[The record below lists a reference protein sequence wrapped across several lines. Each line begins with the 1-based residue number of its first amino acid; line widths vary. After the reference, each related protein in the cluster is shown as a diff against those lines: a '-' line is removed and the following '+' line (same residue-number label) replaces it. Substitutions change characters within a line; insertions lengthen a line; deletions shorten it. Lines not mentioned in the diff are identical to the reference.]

1 MKTKLLVNAFTLAVV
16 SAGFSLAAAADD
28 ELAISGNVSLASEY
42 VFRGQS
48 QTQED
53 AAVQGGLDLK
63 YGSFYVGAWGSN
75 VDYDSDATAEIDYYG
90 GYIFGLTE
98 DLSLDIGYIRYS
110 YAGESDLDYDEVK
123 AALGWKDLTVG
134 VNYSWNYLGEDPFG
148 DGDVDFF
155 YYFADY
161 SFALPADFSLGLH
174 AALNQADGEQ
184 NNIAFESRGDN
195 EYTEWNVSLGKS
207 FLGADF
213 ALTYWGTSIDGSNEY
228 GDERLVFSLSKSM

>member
-1 MKTKLLVNAFTLAVV
+1 MKSKLAVNAFALAVIG
-16 SAGFSLAAAADD
+16 AGFSLAAAAED

-63 YGSFYVGAWGSN
+63 YRSFYVGAWGSN

-98 DLSLDIGYIRYS
+98 NLSLDIGYIRYS
-110 YAGESDLDYDEVK
+110 YVGESDLDYDEVK
-123 AALGWKDLTVG
+123 AALGWKELTVG
-134 VNYSWNYLGEDPFG
+134 VNYCWNYLGEDPFG
-148 DGDVDFF
+148 DGDVDYF
-155 YYFADY
+155 YYFANY
-161 SFALPADFSLGLH
+161 SVALPADFSLGLH
-174 AALNQADGEQ
+174 VALNQADGEQ
-184 NNIAFESRGDN
+184 NNIAFQNRGDN
-195 EYTEWNVSLGKS
+195 EYTEWNASLGKT

-228 GDERLVFSLSKSM
+228 GDERLVFSVSKSM

>member
-1 MKTKLLVNAFTLAVV
+1 MKTRLRVNAFALAVAG
-16 SAGFSLAAAADD
+16 AGFSLTAAAED
-28 ELAISGNVSLASEY
+28 ELAISGNVSLASDY

-63 YGSFYVGAWGSN
+63 YRGFYVGAWGSN
-75 VDYDSDATAEIDYYG
+75 VDFDSDATAEIDYYG
-90 GYIFGLTE
+90 GYVFGLTD
-98 DLSLDIGYIRYS
+98 DLSLNIGYIRYS

-134 VNYSWNYLGEDPFG
+134 VNYSWDYLGEDPFG

-161 SFALPADFSLGLH
+161 RFALPADFSLGLH
-174 AALNQADGEQ
+174 VALNHAAGEQ
-184 NNIAFESRGDN
+184 NNIAFQRRGDN
-195 EYTEWNVSLGKS
+195 EYTEWNASLGKS
-207 FLGADF
+207 LLGADF

-228 GDERLVFSLSKSM
+228 GDERLVFSVSKSM

>member
-1 MKTKLLVNAFTLAVV
+1 MKTKLLVNAFVLPRLVQASLPVV
-16 SAGFSLAAAADD
+16 AGRTRHQRKCESCL
-28 ELAISGNVSLASEY
+28 EY

-48 QTQED
+48 QTRGRGC
-53 AAVQGGLDLK
+53 AGRTRSRILRL
-63 YGSFYVGAWGSN
+63 YIGARFN
-75 VDYDSDATAEIDYYG
+75 VDFNSDATAEIDYYG
-90 GYIFGLTE
+90 GYVFCITD

-174 AALNQADGEQ
+174 VALNQADGDV
-184 NNIAFESRGDN
+184 NNIAFESRGEN
-195 EYTEWNVSLGKS
+195 EYTEWNASLGKS

-213 ALTYWGTSIDGSNEY
+213 ALTYWGTSIDGSNEL
-228 GDERLVFSLSKSM
+228 GDERRCSRYRKHGSRLP